1 MLRGVS
7 SINDLG
13 TREGRGRVVER
24 EGLQRGKKKLPGV
37 MAMFISVS
45 VGMVSLGIHTPNLN

>member
-1 MLRGVS
+1 MLQGVS

-37 MAMFISVS
+37 MAMFI